1 MKQLLSLIFCSFL
14 LIASCKCNNDADK
27 ANADMDSTAI
37 IEDTTLDAMAADG
50 AAGRTG
56 TTIAV
61 PDEDFRRLYNV
72 ESYSAEEV
80 RRFRE
85 MHDEMDW
92 GNVPGFYP
100 EGSTRELTE
109 SDTKYL
115 TKWGHSVM
123 LNEIYA
129 RHGMTFT
136 DGDLRSHFGR
146 FEWYNPRANNVQSE
160 LTALEQRNIEFL
172 KNHQPNM

>member
-1 MKQLLSLIFCSFL
+1 MKQLLSLTFCAFL

-27 ANADMDSTAI
+27 MDEAA
-37 IEDTTLDAMAADG
+37 DTTAVTDLNTDG
-50 AAGRTG
+50 TTAGDNTG
-56 TTIAV
+56 TTYSLS
-61 PDEDFRRLYNV
+61 EEEFRRMYNIDG
-72 ESYSAEEV
+72 YSNDEV

-100 EGSTRELTE
+100 EGSTRPLDE

-129 RHGMTFT
+129 RHGMEFT
-136 DGDLRSHFGR
+136 DDDLRSHFSR
-146 FEWYNPRANNVQSE
+146 FEWYNPRFSDVQSKLTE
-160 LTALEQRNIEFL
+160 LEKQNIEFL
-172 KNHQPNM
+172 HNHQPTTM